1 MGRIAT
7 LVVFI
12 VTTMQVRIN
21 QTMVWYHGHLL
32 DIANIKGHHH
42 HTVLPFSSQP
52 TFYHCYMTCNEAC
65 PSFIFDS
72 RGGFLTQLRTFEQL

>member
-1 MGRIAT
+1 MGRIAI

-32 DIANIKGHHH
+32 DIAIHHH
-42 HTVLPFSSQP
+42 YTVLPFSSQP
-52 TFYHCYMTCNEAC
+52 TFYHCYMTYSEAC

-72 RGGFLTQLRTFEQL
+72 RGGLLTQLRTFEQL

>member
-32 DIANIKGHHH
+32 DIAIHHH
-42 HTVLPFSSQP
+42 HTVTVLPSSSKLRKLCVHLV
-52 TFYHCYMTCNEAC
+52 Y
-65 PSFIFDS
+65 
-72 RGGFLTQLRTFEQL
+72 FL